1 MTYQLQFHHFE
12 HPMNLDCHYLKSQT
26 PQDLRHSIMTGPL
39 VCPQSQFV
47 RSHHYH
53 LEKKTVSWGGLFLV
67 LLVDTSGYLN
77 YTPRLRNK

>member
-12 HPMNLDCHYLKSQT
+12 HPMNLDCRYLKSQT

-53 LEKKTVSWGGLFLV
+53 LEKKHSELEWIVPSPFSRYERIFKLH
-67 LLVDTSGYLN
+67 SQA
-77 YTPRLRNK
+77 